1 MRILSAL
8 VWAATALVI
17 ASTNPVLAQSAS
29 ALGRDE
35 LLMMCWE
42 FSGGKGCPPTNL
54 DAAAQVCNQRQD
66 KNSRPDA
73 NIDHRC
79 AEVRAKLAQRHRLQD
94 ETENAADRAVIE
106 RGLREPNGK
115 PPPLEYQD
123 PNRRPAKKFRSRSFA
138 NSGAGHRMLVWPCL
152 TAQFGA
158 RFTDKQL
165 RIINLFL
172 IVKCD
177 VTHNP
182 CGSGD
187 GDTKLPRSGH
197 IVVSGRQTG
206 SSI

>member
-35 LLMMCWE
+35 LLMMRWE

-106 RGLREPNGK
+106 RGLGEPNGK
-115 PPPLEYQD
+115 SPPLEYQD
-123 PNRRPAKKFRSRSFA
+123 PNRRPAKISIPVLRQQRGGSQNVSVAVSNGAVWGAIHGQTTAHYKSF
-138 NSGAGHRMLVWPCL
+138 LDC
-152 TAQFGA
+152 
-158 RFTDKQL
+158 
-165 RIINLFL
+165 
-172 IVKCD
+172 
-177 VTHNP
+177 
-182 CGSGD
+182 
-187 GDTKLPRSGH
+187 
-197 IVVSGRQTG
+197 
-206 SSI
+206 